1 MIIPPHLFIGIENWW
16 HISVSL
22 ISFDGETRQIV
33 KLNSL
38 DGQVNTRERLTL
50 IVNVGLTLLHVSEAL
65 ISMELASVAATD
77 VLFCS
82 GSLDMDLRDGVG
94 VMLANAEVVGV
105 TVADTPV
112 SRRLG
117 TIDVTKV
124 DGRD

>member
-1 MIIPPHLFIGIENWW
+1 M
-16 HISVSL
+16 
-22 ISFDGETRQIV
+22 RQIV

-77 VLFCS
+77 VLFFS
-82 GSLDMDLRDGVG
+82 GSLDMNLRDGIG
-94 VMLANAEVVGV
+94 VVLAKAEVVGV

-112 SRRLG
+112 LRRLG
-117 TIDVTKV
+117 TIDVSKV